1 MSSYPRLQREVKRIV
16 SSQILERAQLCKN
29 QVALLIESETAYINT
44 NHPDFIKVPR

>member
-1 MSSYPRLQREVKRIV
+1 MSSYPRLQGEVKRIV

-29 QVALLIESETAYINT
+29 QIALFIESEMAYINA